1 MPDRIDQTARAIEAA
16 GKALTLAER
25 IAAALGGGAPKK
37 RATWLRLRAIDRR
50 RRAATTMWRRRRTN
64 LLAGAAADDAK
75 ADELDPPAATCG

>member
-1 MPDRIDQTARAIEAA
+1 MPDRIDQTVRTIETA

-50 RRAATTMWRRRRTN
+50 RKAATTRWRRRRTN

-75 ADELDPPAATCG
+75 ADGLDPRGATCG